1 MLLPL
6 MLGIEIVIALALIF
20 TYSWQQKKQLKVAE
34 RALKK
39 QELESRNALEQ
50 AVKDRTEELNGAL
63 ESARKAS
70 TAKVNFLGQVTHDL
84 RSPLTAILGYA
95 QLQANDVVSAPEA
108 NQVIQNRALYMKDLV
123 DGLVNYARDI
133 TVANDESHDIY
144 LIAFIDNL
152 VNQAHIIAS
161 EQDNQFQLKI
171 ETDLPTI
178 IRCNRTHLQR
188 ILLNLLDNAAKY
200 TQQGDISLSITFNDS
215 PDHEPSLVFCVRDT
229 DCGIAPHHLEKIY
242 TPFYQASENNP
253 GAGLG
258 LAICFELAETLGGS
272 LHLES

>member
-95 QLQANDVVSAPEA
+95 QLQSVNTVDAQKAT
-108 NQVIQNRALYMKDLV
+108 QVILDRGMYMKDLI
-123 DGLVNYARDI
+123 DGLVDYA
-133 TVANDESHDIY
+133 H
-144 LIAFIDNL
+144 
-152 VNQAHIIAS
+152 
-161 EQDNQFQLKI
+161 
-171 ETDLPTI
+171 
-178 IRCNRTHLQR
+178 
-188 ILLNLLDNAAKY
+188 
-200 TQQGDISLSITFNDS
+200 GISTADRKS
-215 PDHEPSLVFCVRDT
+215 VV
-229 DCGIAPHHLEKIY
+229 
-242 TPFYQASENNP
+242 
-253 GAGLG
+253 
-258 LAICFELAETLGGS
+258 
-272 LHLES
+272 